1 MIKIFNHPL
10 INDKLAHLR
19 DKHTNSK
26 DFRQLINEIA
36 ILMSFEVTKDLN
48 TTAVEIETPIQATTQ
63 HKLSDNVVIAPIL
76 RAGLGITDAF
86 ERVLPQS
93 PVAILGMYR
102 DEKTLEIHPYY
113 EKYPQEI
120 AGSTVILLDPMLA
133 TGASA
138 IVGVEMLKRQ
148 NVKNIKFVGIV
159 GVDTGI
165 DNLHAKHPDVEI
177 YLAAKDEKLNEN
189 SYIVPGLGDAGDRIF
204 NTVKTH
210 KKIA

>member
-36 ILMSFEVTKDLN
+36 LLMSFEVTKDLN

-102 DEKTLEIHPYY
+102 DEETLEIHPYY

-165 DNLHAKHPDVEI
+165 NNLHAKHPDVEI

>member
-19 DKHTNSK
+19 DENTNSM

-36 ILMSFEVTKDLN
+36 LLMSYEVTKDLN
-48 TTAVEIETPIQATTQ
+48 TKEVEIKTPIQLTTQ

-93 PVAILGMYR
+93 PVAFLGMYR
-102 DEKTLEIHPYY
+102 DEETLEIHPYY
-113 EKYPQEI
+113 EKYPEHI
-120 AGSTVILLDPMLA
+120 EGSTVILLDPMLA

-138 IVGVEMLKRQ
+138 IVAVDMLKRQ
-148 NVKNIKFVGIV
+148 NVSNIKFVGIV
-159 GVDTGI
+159 GVDEGI
-165 DNLHAKHPDVEI
+165 NNLLAKHPDVEI

-204 NTVKTH
+204 NTVKTT
-210 KKIA
+210 KKIG